1 MAEFNKRI
9 LIGFIGIPFI
19 VVTIYLGGPVFLLF
33 IETLIFL
40 GLLEYF
46 QLAHIS
52 AKHLKVL
59 TLIFGLLLGLALFI
73 DSGSKSTR
81 LPASHNL
88 ILTLYVV
95 SLAVSLVFR
104 KNYQNL
110 WQDVIVVLF
119 GIMYFSWNLS
129 HLLLIREEFS
139 LGREYIFFLF
149 MVIWAVDTGAYGIGV
164 KWGKRKLA
172 PRLSPHKSWEGACGG
187 TLCGLMSGAIVHFW
201 FLPQK
206 PFGLLLLIAGIISI
220 VAQISDLSESALK
233 RIFLVK
239 DSGNI
244 LPGHGGIL
252 DRFDSFLLASP
263 IMYYLILFLL

>member
-1 MAEFNKRI
+1 MEEFKKRI
-9 LIGFIGIPFI
+9 LISIIGIPFI
-19 VVTIYLGGPVFLLF
+19 VVTVFLGGPVFLLF

-46 QLAHIS
+46 QLTHIS
-52 AKHLKVL
+52 SRHLKTL

-73 DSGSKSTR
+73 DSGSRNTR
-81 LPASHNL
+81 LYTSHNL
-88 ILTLYVV
+88 VLTLYVL
-95 SLAVSLVFR
+95 SLSVSLVLR

-110 WQDVIVVLF
+110 WPDMVAVLF
-119 GIMYFSWNLS
+119 GVMYFSWNLS
-129 HLLLIREEFS
+129 HLLLIREEFP

-149 MVIWAVDTGAYGIGV
+149 MVIWAVDAGAYGIGV
-164 KWGKRKLA
+164 KWGKRKLV
-172 PRLSPHKSWEGACGG
+172 PGLSPHKSWEGAFGG
-187 TLCGLMSGAIVHFW
+187 TLCALISGVIVHYW

-206 PFGLLLLIAGIISI
+206 PLGVLLLMTAIVSI

-244 LPGHGGIL
+244 IPGHGGIL
-252 DRFDSFLLASP
+252 DRFDSFLLAAP
-263 IMYYLILFLL
+263 VMYYLILLLL